1 METPDK
7 EKNKKIP
14 KKLKKDSAAYLR
26 QREKA
31 NARKRKFLDKMT
43 EEQKE
48 IKRAKDREYY
58 RKKKAEKKVKK
69 ITDMTEREKRK
80 QRKDWKK
87 ASKKYREKKKSLA
100 NLVSNTPP
108 QSDDDLAAVPPE
120 RRQVGRKI
128 VRKDRAKAYRKI
140 KKQDKIIIE
149 MKRKIASLK
158 KKLVRRDAKIKT
170 VPSPIKK
177 VDALIKDITVP
188 PEVRKQLIFSE
199 VLTKQL
205 QEKAD
210 VLPKNS
216 KEREAFHKC
225 ISGSTLRKYKMLHM
239 AKKILPTRPKKINYT
254 SILKSDTKVRKI
266 VLKQEVQQKV
276 IDFFEQDDVSRM
288 CPSKRDSVKQNGIK
302 KQRRVLLHS
311 VKNLVSR
318 FVKETGIV
326 LSYATL
332 LRAKPFWVVAPK
344 SRDRETCLCIKH
356 ANFEEKFNKLKYA
369 KELKH
374 ASIEEFIEQ
383 YTCDVKSHDCMNS
396 LCEKCKIPEFESE
409 DNRDSLTYFTW
420 KSVQED
426 KIVKGIK
433 KTFKITKKILIS
445 STVNELKIALFED
458 IPAMKKHLY
467 GIYSYN
473 KLKKELKDNLRENEV
488 MIQIDFS
495 ENYTTKYANEIQSTH
510 FAKNQLSIHTGVYYL
525 RSGNSDLKSKSFAT
539 VNDTLDH
546 QAHAIWAHMKPI
558 LTTILENKQID
569 TVHIYSDGP
578 TSQYRNRTNVT
589 LWIQTLINDFQQV
602 TKSTWTFSEAGH
614 GKGPMDGVGGYLK
627 RTADRHVLMGN
638 DVRTASEFADL
649 FKNAAIEVK
658 VIPED
663 DVIEE
668 KNRVPKSLDAIPG
681 IMDITR
687 VYWQKGLDVLIH
699 LYRYEHFHKELKL
712 SKLSSLCNM
721 SAVEPE
727 EVFMP
732 AIESPVDEEPMITD
746 NDLRFK
752 NRVSIYKSVYCSS
765 SSDNEDLET
774 ISHRQQIKVKQID
787 VEANTSYGK
796 ENIHPNLVSPGT
808 FLLVKVPTEKPNVCF
823 RYVATCQT
831 CVDDDDGEMLVT
843 FLRSV
848 RNNIRKFK
856 LEPKDISYI
865 DFEQIISII
874 PTPTLKK
881 EKSQE
886 YYYFDN
892 DIDVFEK

>member
-7 EKNKKIP
+7 ERNKKNT
-14 KKLKKDSAAYLR
+14 KKQVKKDSAAYLR

-31 NARKRKFLDKMT
+31 NARKRKFLAKMT

-58 RKKKAEKKVKK
+58 EKKKLENKVKK

-80 QRKDWKK
+80 QRKNWKK
-87 ASKKYREKKKSLA
+87 ASKKYREKKKGLA
-100 NLVSNTPP
+100 NLISNTPP
-108 QSDDDLAAVPPE
+108 QSDEEIDVSRQ

-140 KKQDKIIIE
+140 KKQEETIVQ
-149 MKRKIASLK
+149 MKRKIQSLK
-158 KKLVRRDAKIKT
+158 KKLQRRDAKMKT
-170 VPSPIKK
+170 APSPIRK
-177 VDALIKDITVP
+177 VDALIKDIHVP
-188 PEVRKQLIFSE
+188 PEVRKQLLYSE

-205 QEKAD
+205 EEKAD
-210 VLPKNS
+210 SFPKNS
-216 KEREAFHKC
+216 KEKEVFHKC

-239 AKKILPTRPKKINYT
+239 ARKILPARPRERNYN
-254 SILKSDTKVRKI
+254 SILKSDVKVREI
-266 VLKQEVQQKV
+266 VLRQKVRQKV

-288 CPSKRDSVKQNGIK
+288 CPSKRDSVKNNGIK
-302 KQRRVLLHS
+302 KQRRVLLHT
-311 VKNLVSR
+311 VKDLVPK

-344 SRDRETCLCIKH
+344 SRDRETCLCVKH

-374 ASIEEFIEQ
+374 ESIEKFIEQ
-383 YTCDVKSHDCMNS
+383 YTCNVKSHDCMNS
-396 LCEKCKIPEFESE
+396 LCDKCKNPEFELG
-409 DNRDSLTYFTW
+409 DDGDSVTYFMW
-420 KSVQED
+420 KSVQEV
-426 KIVKGIK
+426 KIVRGVQ
-433 KTFKITKKILIS
+433 KTFKITKKVLIS
-445 STVNELKIALFED
+445 STVQKLKMALFED

-473 KLKKELKDNLRENEV
+473 KLKKELKDNLHENEV

-510 FAKNQLSIHTGVYYL
+510 FAKKQISIHTGVYYL
-525 RSGNSDLKSKSFAT
+525 RNSDLKSKSFAT
-539 VNDTLDH
+539 VSDNLDH

-558 LTTILENKQID
+558 LRTILKNKQID
-569 TVHIYSDGP
+569 TLHFYSDGP

-638 DVRTASEFADL
+638 DVRTASEFSNL
-649 FKNAAIEVK
+649 FKNDAIEVK
-658 VIPED
+658 VIPEE
-663 DVIEE
+663 DVMEE
-668 KNRVPKSLDAIPG
+668 KNSVPNSLDAIPG
-681 IMDITR
+681 IMDITK
-687 VYWQKGLDVLIH
+687 VYWQKGLDVFIK
-699 LYRYEHFHKELKL
+699 LYRYEHFHKEIKL
-712 SKLSSLCNM
+712 SQLSNLCNLN
-721 SAVEPE
+721 AVEPE
-727 EVFMP
+727 DIFIP
-732 AIESPVDEEPMITD
+732 AIESPVDEERMITD
-746 NDLRFK
+746 SYLKLK
-752 NRVSIYKSVYCSS
+752 NRVSIYKSVYSSS
-765 SSDNEDLET
+765 SSDEEDLMS
-774 ISHRQQIKVKQID
+774 ISRRLKIKDKQID
-787 VEANTSYGK
+787 VEASTSYGK

-808 FLLVKVPTEKPNVCF
+808 FLLVKVPTEKPNIYF

-831 CVDDDDGEMLVT
+831 CVDDDDGEILVT
-843 FLRSV
+843 FLSSV

-856 LEPKDISYI
+856 LEPKDVSYI
-865 DFEQIISII
+865 KFEQIISII
-874 PTPTLKK
+874 PTPLLKK
-881 EKSQE
+881 EKNLE
-886 YYYFDN
+886 YYYFDD
-892 DIDVFEK
+892 DIDVLEK